1 MCGCSTVIGVA
12 KSVGFIM
19 REHARVNEGA
29 RERDSSVRLFKDFEC
44 ILRRNFPTWQPNLQ
58 SNNPHRCIPL
68 FIKGAA
74 GECVYTQMYVY
85 LFLEYIVNIYIRM
98 HQFMCGRT
106 YRHCWRC
113 CDAYRFVYVY

>member
-58 SNNPHRCIPL
+58 SNNPHRRIPL

-85 LFLEYIVNIYIRM
+85 LFLEYIVNIYVCTSLCVGVHIDIVGVVVTRIDL
-98 HQFMCGRT
+98 FM
-106 YRHCWRC
+106 
-113 CDAYRFVYVY
+113 FIK